1 MIMEILTAI
10 LVVVTGI
17 YAYLTHKMSNMSERS
32 VQMMKE
38 QTEAMSRPYLVVQP
52 IVRPHTPFLYLKIYN
67 SGKTPA
73 LNVKLELDKDFYQF
87 DESNKNLRNTS
98 AFSTTFDSFAPSQ
111 ELFFALGQGW
121 LIFGDSK
128 HSLPTEFV
136 VTATYSYMDKE
147 VVEENRVDLRP
158 FEQSEGERNPIVEE
172 LEKIREVQE
181 KLVKIT
187 SNQ

>member
-1 MIMEILTAI
+1 MVMEILTAI

-38 QTEAMSRPYLVVQP
+38 QTEAMSRPYLVIQP
-52 IVRPHTPFLYLKIYN
+52 FVRPHTPFLYLKIYN

-73 LNVKLELDKDFYQF
+73 LKVKLELDKDFYQF
-87 DESNKNLRNTS
+87 DESDKNLKEAS
-98 AFSTTFDSFAPSQ
+98 IFSSTFDSFAPNQ

-121 LIFGDSK
+121 VIFGDSK
-128 HSLPTEFV
+128 NALPEQFV

-147 VVEENRVDLRP
+147 VVEKSHIDLRS
-158 FEQSEGERNPIVEE
+158 FAQSEGEKNPIVEE
-172 LEKIREVQE
+172 LEKIRKAQE
-181 KLVKIT
+181 KMAK
-187 SNQ
+187 NA

>member
-17 YAYLTHKMSNMSERS
+17 YAYLTYKMSNMSERS

-52 IVRPHTPFLYLKIYN
+52 IVRPHTPLLYLKIYN

-87 DESNKNLRNTS
+87 DEPDKNLKKAS
-98 AFSTTFDSFAPSQ
+98 AFSSIFDSFAPNQ
-111 ELFFALGQGW
+111 ELFFALG
-121 LIFGDSK
+121 
-128 HSLPTEFV
+128 
-136 VTATYSYMDKE
+136 
-147 VVEENRVDLRP
+147 
-158 FEQSEGERNPIVEE
+158 
-172 LEKIREVQE
+172 
-181 KLVKIT
+181 
-187 SNQ
+187 